1 MWFLRATAVSG
12 VAAVVAMES
21 GWIVTEVGRQP
32 WIVYGVLRVSDAV
45 NPAPGLDWGLVA
57 VVAVYAVLSVATVYV
72 LRRLAR
78 SRPVPV
84 APQESDVTG
93 YKVI

>member
-1 MWFLRATAVSG
+1 
-12 VAAVVAMES
+12 
-21 GWIVTEVGRQP
+21 
-32 WIVYGVLRVSDAV
+32 
-45 NPAPGLDWGLVA
+45 VA

-78 SRPVPV
+78 SRPVPA

-93 YKVI
+93 YKVV